1 MALEKVLMTS
11 LGGLLLLQLS
21 GCVTTPV
28 PLDPAYAPVDPVQPT
43 VPVYRNG
50 SLYQNIS
57 HVGLFRDR
65 VAFRRGDVLT
75 VLLVEDT
82 NANKKAETTTSKDN
96 NVGIENA
103 NVLGYSLPS
112 SSKSKFTL
120 GTTLKSG
127 SSFAGK
133 GESKQSNSLTG
144 TVTVIVN
151 DVLPN
156 GNLVIRGQKYL
167 AVNQGAEFVR
177 ISGIVRPEDI
187 TPDNQIN
194 STQVADAHIEYRGAG
209 TLADSNIMG
218 WLSRFFNSKWW
229 LF

>member
-1 MALEKVLMTS
+1 MT
-11 LGGLLLLQLS
+11 GLCGVVFLQLT

-28 PLDPAYAPVDPVQPT
+28 PIDPAYVPAEPVQQVAPV
-43 VPVYRNG
+43 YSNG
-50 SLYQNIS
+50 SLFQGIT

-96 NVGIENA
+96 KVGIDNA
-103 NVLGYSLPS
+103 TVLGYALPS

-120 GTTLKSG
+120 GSTLKSAN
-127 SSFAGK
+127 SFAGK
-133 GESKQSNSLTG
+133 GESKQSNKLTG
-144 TVTVIVN
+144 TVTVVVS

-156 GNLVIRGQKYL
+156 GNLLIRGQKYL
-167 AVNQGAEFVR
+167 EVNQGAEYVR

-187 TPDNQIN
+187 TPSNQVN

-209 TLADSNIMG
+209 VVADSNIMG
-218 WLSRFFNSKWW
+218 WLSRFFNGKWW